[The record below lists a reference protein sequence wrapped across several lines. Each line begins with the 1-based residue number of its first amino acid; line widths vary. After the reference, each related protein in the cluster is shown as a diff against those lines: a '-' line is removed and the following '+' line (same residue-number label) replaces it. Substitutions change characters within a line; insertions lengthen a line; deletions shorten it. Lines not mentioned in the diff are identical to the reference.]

1 MFEGGSRK
9 VIRLSRYGQAYWG
22 TRSAKYPSFSKN
34 TLKLAVAHL
43 IQNCHFTV
51 GNYVMRQCIGIP
63 MGIDPAP
70 FWANLYLY
78 AYENDFMTNLIGN
91 NRLRAK
97 RFHATRRF
105 IDDLCGI
112 NDGGEFGRSHPDIYP
127 NELELKLEHAGN
139 RATFLNLDITI
150 EDGKFIFKLFDK
162 RDEFPFSIVRMPYK
176 DSNIPLTIFYASLV
190 GEFLRIG
197 RSSMLFR
204 DFLPK
209 ARDLLDRM
217 IRQGANASRVRRV
230 LRKLMFT
237 HWNVFSIFG
246 FDLESLLERTLA

>member
-1 MFEGGSRK
+1 M
-9 VIRLSRYGQAYWG
+9 
-22 TRSAKYPSFSKN
+22 
-34 TLKLAVAHL
+34 
-43 IQNCHFTV
+43 
-51 GNYVMRQCIGIP
+51 
-63 MGIDPAP
+63 
-70 FWANLYLY
+70 
-78 AYENDFMTNLIGN
+78 
-91 NRLRAK
+91 
-97 RFHATRRF
+97 
-105 IDDLCGI
+105 
-112 NDGGEFGRSHPDIYP
+112 
-127 NELELKLEHAGN
+127 
-139 RATFLNLDITI
+139 DITI

-190 GEFLRIG
+190 GEFLRIR